1 MNKILIGTCLLLV
14 LASNVYCQFKVQG
27 TVISKEEEQGIPGI
41 SIIEKGTKNG
51 TVTDI
56 DGSFVLEV
64 SDSSATLVFMSVGYV
79 TEEYPINNSDSIF
92 IKLKPDCIRDYFDT
106 QNITFYA
113 RSGVVNTP
121 IGGQVDFAFP
131 YFSQGTLITS
141 FSYQTN
147 FKENSFINAKAEYR
161 HLVYNC
167 DFDVDANWY
176 FRKVLF
182 DNNFESRTHSFESN
196 FTYDGWRFVVGYSNL
211 RFDRFEQDKELT
223 MSAPVIGF
231 GTWVD
236 ARTFGVMVTGKSAI
250 YRNVTEWIGEAT
262 FHMKYIELFVNYYK
276 LDNFSEV
283 SIGIGKEIGYWLK
296 SQKQYREQNK

>member
-1 MNKILIGTCLLLV
+1 
-14 LASNVYCQFKVQG
+14 
-27 TVISKEEEQGIPGI
+27 
-41 SIIEKGTKNG
+41 
-51 TVTDI
+51 
-56 DGSFVLEV
+56 
-64 SDSSATLVFMSVGYV
+64 
-79 TEEYPINNSDSIF
+79 
-92 IKLKPDCIRDYFDT
+92 
-106 QNITFYA
+106 
-113 RSGVVNTP
+113 
-121 IGGQVDFAFP
+121 
-131 YFSQGTLITS
+131 
-141 FSYQTN
+141 
-147 FKENSFINAKAEYR
+147 
-161 HLVYNC
+161 
-167 DFDVDANWY
+167 
-176 FRKVLF
+176 
-182 DNNFESRTHSFESN
+182 SFESN